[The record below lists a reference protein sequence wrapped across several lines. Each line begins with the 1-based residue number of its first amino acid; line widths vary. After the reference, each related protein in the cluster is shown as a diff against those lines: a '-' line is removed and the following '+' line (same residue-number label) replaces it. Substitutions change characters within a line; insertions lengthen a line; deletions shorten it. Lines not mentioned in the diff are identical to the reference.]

1 MCPTAQLDERIEKCE
16 KILSENAESLIF
28 AALSDVYRKKGE
40 LSKAFHICSRGLK
53 LHPDYGPGHLVMAK
67 IDLERGMYLEAE
79 KELSL
84 AIQADGKTRATE
96 LLLTQ
101 ILVKKGEIKEAK
113 RILEKLKAT
122 DPKNQTIKELLETIK
137 HQADSGKLGYDAV
150 MIQELWRLE
159 KVVDLKDAVVYLKSL
174 PGVVGALMVGEEGLV
189 LESKLNP
196 HFKKELIGA
205 IAGSITY
212 CVKAGVSG
220 IGFGEY
226 EQIMVETESLE
237 LWITR
242 FKEQALVL
250 CCSPDA
256 NLGALKVRV
265 TELLEHLSRNLE

>member
-1 MCPTAQLDERIEKCE
+1 MFPTAQLDERIEKCE
-16 KILSENAESLIF
+16 KILSQNAESLIF
-28 AALSDVYRKKGE
+28 AALSDAYRKKGD
-40 LSKAFHICSRGLK
+40 LAKAFHICSRGLK
-53 LHPDYGPGHLVMAK
+53 VHPDYGPGHLVMVK
-67 IDLERGMYLEAE
+67 INLERGMYSEAE
-79 KELSL
+79 KGLLL
-84 AIQADGKTRATE
+84 AIQADGRTRATE
-96 LLLTQ
+96 LLMAQ
-101 ILVKKGEIKEAK
+101 ILIKKGETKGAK
-113 RILEKLKAT
+113 KILEKLKST
-122 DPKNQTIKELLETIK
+122 DPENPTIAELMKTIKQ
-137 HQADSGKLGYDAV
+137 QADSGKPGYDAL
-150 MIQELWRLE
+150 MTQELWRIE
-159 KVVDLKDAVVYLKSL
+159 KVVDLKDAVSFLKSL
-174 PGVVGALMVGEEGLV
+174 PGIVGASMVGEDGLV

-205 IAGSITY
+205 VTGSITQ

-265 TELLEHLSRNLE
+265 VELLEHLSKNLE